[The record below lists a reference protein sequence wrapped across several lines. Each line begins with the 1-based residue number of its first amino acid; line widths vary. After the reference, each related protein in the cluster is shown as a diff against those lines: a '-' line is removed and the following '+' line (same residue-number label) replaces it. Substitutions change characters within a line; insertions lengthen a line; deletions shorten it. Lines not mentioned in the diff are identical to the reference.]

1 MSKNYL
7 LPDFITYGLF
17 ASIRGDVLFCILD
30 EVQKMKKKRTQKN
43 DICTTE
49 TKGSVFRLCSYTIFN
64 VVYNPYVH
72 LLNNLQFPSERH
84 IFSIHKTRMK
94 KKEKVNDIETCF
106 G

>member
-30 EVQKMKKKRTQKN
+30 EVQKMKKKRREN

-49 TKGSVFRLCSYTIFN
+49 TKGSF
-64 VVYNPYVH
+64 
-72 LLNNLQFPSERH
+72 
-84 IFSIHKTRMK
+84 FSFVQLHYFQCCM
-94 KKEKVNDIETCF
+94 
-106 G
+106 

>member
-1 MSKNYL
+1 MHFVHVKNYL

-30 EVQKMKKKRTQKN
+30 EVQKMKKNEQKN

-84 IFSIHKTRMK
+84 IFFNTQNEDE
-94 KKEKVNDIETCF
+94 EKRK
-106 G
+106 GK